1 MPLYP
6 KRIQIIPQTIS
17 TKLEAWTLN
26 ATVLCSLSLSL
37 SLSHFFLF
45 NLISYKHKQLL
56 LIEGAGMG
64 LNQQDQTVSWEI
76 SISNADMR
84 V

>member
-26 ATVLCSLSLSL
+26 ATVLCSLCLSL
-37 SLSHFFLF
+37 IFFFSF